1 MVTSSLKPT
10 FAYVPT
16 EGEISM
22 DEGLKLC
29 LELGEEH
36 MSYLVTNTSGTK
48 IMHFEY
54 YSLPKEEKL
63 ERLSMLLKQAPAL
76 THPFEDVI
84 LVNNTNRTVLVPE
97 KFHKDH
103 LNDSLLQMIHG
114 DLAAMAVHKDSV
126 HEWEINI
133 VHGLEAAL
141 DTLLKERFPETRS
154 VHFATTVLRSAFR
167 NRHWEEKQH
176 VKLFFFSSSFFIM
189 LFHGDRLQIAQHFQ
203 FETTEDI
210 IYHVLNV
217 ADKFQVDVNSALFET
232 SGLLDESSPIWYELK
247 RHFLEISFLS
257 PDVAFDENMEIPSH
271 YFTPFFL
278 IPACV

>member
-1 MVTSSLKPT
+1 
-10 FAYVPT
+10 
-16 EGEISM
+16 M

-29 LELGEEH
+29 LEVGEEH
-36 MSYLVTNTSGTK
+36 VSYLIANTSGTK

-54 YSLPKEEKL
+54 YSVPKEEKL
-63 ERLSMLLKQAPAL
+63 ERLSMLLKE
-76 THPFEDVI
+76 HPGLSHSFEDVI
-84 LVNNTNRTVLVPE
+84 LVNNTNRTVLVPD

-103 LNDSLLQMIHG
+103 LNDSLFQMIHG
-114 DLAAMAVHKDSV
+114 DLEDMALHKDAV
-126 HEWEINI
+126 YEWEIKI
-133 VHGLEAAL
+133 LHGLEAEL
-141 DTLLKERFPETRS
+141 DTLLKERFPQARS
-154 VHFATTVLRSAFR
+154 VHFATTALRSAFK

-203 FETTEDI
+203 FQTTEDI

-217 ADKFQVDVNSALFET
+217 AYKFQVDVNSALFET
-232 SGLLDESSPIWYELK
+232 SGLLDESSPIWYELQ

-257 PDVAFDENMEIPSH
+257 PDVTFEENMEISSH

>member
-10 FAYVPT
+10 FAYVPI
-16 EGEISM
+16 EGKNSM

-36 MSYLVTNTSGTK
+36 VSYLIANTSGTK

-54 YSLPKEEKL
+54 YSVPKEEKL
-63 ERLSMLLKQAPAL
+63 ERLSMLLKE
-76 THPFEDVI
+76 HPGLSHSFEDVI
-84 LVNNTNRTVLVPE
+84 LVNNTNRTVLVPD

-103 LNDSLLQMIHG
+103 LNDSLFQMIHG
-114 DLAAMAVHKDSV
+114 DLEDMALHKDAV
-126 HEWEINI
+126 YEWEIKI
-133 VHGLEAAL
+133 LHGLEAEL
-141 DTLLKERFPETRS
+141 DTLLKERFPQARS
-154 VHFATTVLRSAFR
+154 VHFATTALRSAFK

-203 FETTEDI
+203 FQTTEDI

-217 ADKFQVDVNSALFET
+217 AYKFQVDVNSALFET
-232 SGLLDESSPIWYELK
+232 SGLLDESSPIWYELQ

-257 PDVAFDENMEIPSH
+257 PDVTFEENMEISSH

>member
-10 FAYVPT
+10 FAYVPI
-16 EGEISM
+16 EGKNSM

-29 LELGEEH
+29 LEVGEEH
-36 MSYLVTNTSGTK
+36 VSYLIANTSGTK

-54 YSLPKEEKL
+54 YSVPKEEKL
-63 ERLSMLLKQAPAL
+63 ERLSMLLKE
-76 THPFEDVI
+76 HPGLSHSFEDVI
-84 LVNNTNRTVLVPE
+84 LVNNTNRTVLVPD

-103 LNDSLLQMIHG
+103 LNDSLFQMIHG
-114 DLAAMAVHKDSV
+114 DLEDMALHKDAV
-126 HEWEINI
+126 YEWEIKI
-133 VHGLEAAL
+133 LHGLEAEL
-141 DTLLKERFPETRS
+141 DTLLKERFPQARS
-154 VHFATTVLRSAFR
+154 VHFATTALRSAFK

-203 FETTEDI
+203 FQTTEDI

-232 SGLLDESSPIWYELK
+232 SGLLDESSPIWYELQ

-257 PDVAFDENMEIPSH
+257 PDVTFEENMEISSH